1 LKPSDSQRLLI
12 GNRWALVGATIY
24 LLEWVAILGFG
35 AGNAPSGDPST
46 GAQAIVSEYK
56 QHALAI
62 SLAAGWFSLV
72 LLGRILFIAG
82 IRDALRRTGFGTTL
96 ADFALLSMAVS
107 VVLEISAYT
116 IAGGAAH
123 AAVSGGGQSRVVALD
138 AVANWLVLN
147 IWAPLGASVLSAA
160 LAMLLARAFP
170 SWLCWLGMVAGV
182 AGCAVGVI
190 NGAAFHQGGALYH
203 VANVLSAVAA
213 IGFWLWML
221 ITAILLFRAAGR
233 PSRERALT
241 AAEGI
246 G

>member
-1 LKPSDSQRLLI
+1 MI
-12 GNRWALVGATIY
+12 GNRWALVGAIIY

-35 AGNAPSGDPST
+35 AGNAPSGDPGT

-72 LLGRILFIAG
+72 LLGRILFVAG
-82 IRDALRRTGFGTTL
+82 IRDALRHTGFRTTL

-116 IAGGAAH
+116 IAAGAAH
-123 AAVSGGGQSRVVALD
+123 AASGGGQSSVVALD

-147 IWAPLGASVLSAA
+147 IWAPLGASVLSAS

-190 NGAAFHQGGALYH
+190 NGAAFQQGGALYQA
-203 VANVLSAVAA
+203 ANVLSAVAA

-233 PSRERALT
+233 PSRERALI

>member
-1 LKPSDSQRLLI
+1 LKPSDSRRLLI
-12 GNRWALVGATIY
+12 GNRWALVGAIIY

-35 AGNAPSGDPST
+35 AGNAPSGDPTT
-46 GAQAIVSEYK
+46 GAQAIATEYK

-62 SLAAGWFSLV
+62 SLMAGWFSLV
-72 LLGRILFIAG
+72 LLGRILFVAG
-82 IRDALRRTGFGTTL
+82 IRDALRQSGFRTIL

-123 AAVSGGGQSRVVALD
+123 AAASGVGQTSVVALD

-190 NGAAFHQGGALYH
+190 NGAAYHQGGAFYQ
-203 VANVLSAVAA
+203 VSNVLSAVAA

-233 PSRERALT
+233 PGRVPAPP

-246 G
+246 A